1 MFEEILKR
9 LDNFELLLKFNKTFL
24 ALDEAVY
31 YLQLSKSHVY
41 KMKHTLKI
49 PFYKPD
55 GKKVYFHR
63 DDLDRCI

>member
-9 LDNFELLLKFNKTFL
+9 LDNFELLLKFNKFFL
-24 ALDEAVY
+24 ALDKAVY
-31 YLQLSKSHVY
+31 YLQLSKSQVY

-49 PFYKPD
+49 PFYIPD